1 MIIQI
6 MCKVH
11 FLGSESVEKAEA
23 TGGRGL
29 LVYELIEVQK
39 HLHNSGA
46 EGNYYLLSH

>member
-11 FLGSESVEKAEA
+11 FFGSESVEKAEA
-23 TGGRGL
+23 TVGRGL
-29 LVYELIEVQK
+29 RVYELIEVQK
-39 HLHNSGA
+39 HLQNRGD